1 MCAEIVPSVHEESV
15 ASPRRASG
23 KRFLRGGRL
32 PATAPRKTPVRG
44 RQGTALAL
52 LADAEMFNPT
62 LPLYAQPGGE
72 PMLAVKIIALWV
84 LLSLLGPS
92 SCQGNRLNGSTTT
105 GPPGF
110 VAPAAHKL

>member
-1 MCAEIVPSVHEESV
+1 
-15 ASPRRASG
+15 
-23 KRFLRGGRL
+23 
-32 PATAPRKTPVRG
+32 
-44 RQGTALAL
+44 
-52 LADAEMFNPT
+52 
-62 LPLYAQPGGE
+62 
-72 PMLAVKIIALWV
+72 MLAIKIIALWV